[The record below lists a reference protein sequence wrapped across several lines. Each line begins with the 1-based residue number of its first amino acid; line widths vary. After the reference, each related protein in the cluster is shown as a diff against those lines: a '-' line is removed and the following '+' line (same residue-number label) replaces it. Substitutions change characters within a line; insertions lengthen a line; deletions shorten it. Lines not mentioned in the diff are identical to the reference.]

1 MLVWYYERDS
11 FLVDLKSS
19 CFLELT
25 LWYPI
30 LSSRVNL
37 AIFRHYVLLK
47 KDNNS
52 IFFFCFV
59 LFLFISICLFVIFP
73 LPGKKEKRKRW
84 SGRVLYSLEIMCYY
98 YFIPTKI
105 DFTLQIIYISILY
118 VDLLLSFSPPPE
130 AEAETLER
138 GTQTQQQTWDEVK
151 RNRNGIIWAVRLN
164 SHGFTEWPF
173 F

>member
-1 MLVWYYERDS
+1 MISYTI
-11 FLVDLKSS
+11 
-19 CFLELT
+19 LESKFSD
-25 LWYPI
+25 I
-30 LSSRVNL
+30 
-37 AIFRHYVLLK
+37 RHYVLLK

-52 IFFFCFV
+52 IFFLFCFV
-59 LFLFISICLFVIFP
+59 SFYIDLFICFFSSSQ
-73 LPGKKEKRKRW
+73 KKEKRKRW

-98 YFIPTKI
+98 CFITTKI

-130 AEAETLER
+130 AEAETLKR

>member
-1 MLVWYYERDS
+1 M
-11 FLVDLKSS
+11 
-19 CFLELT
+19 
-25 LWYPI
+25 
-30 LSSRVNL
+30 
-37 AIFRHYVLLK
+37 
-47 KDNNS
+47 
-52 IFFFCFV
+52 
-59 LFLFISICLFVIFP
+59 LFLLFQEKR
-73 LPGKKEKRKRW
+73 KKEKMIWK
-84 SGRVLYSLEIMCYY
+84 SSYSLEIMCYY
-98 YFIPTKI
+98 CFITTKI